1 MGLTGDFA
9 ALKKLRRDLAD
20 LARPGGKGQ
29 TAIGKAV
36 GLEGRKVLQQEFASG
51 EGVAGE
57 WAEKRHGGQAL
68 KTKKIPSTITADPTG
83 TGVLF
88 RSVIDWLEAHQEGHT
103 FPPRRASGQLMIFRK
118 GRLVSAARAAKGWVG
133 PKSWRDVISKAHA
146 IGQRVLPARP
156 FFPIDALPPAWVEAV
171 RRGATAVLE
180 RLGA

>member
-57 WAEKRHGGQAL
+57 WAEKRRGGQAL

-88 RSVIDWLEAHQEGHT
+88 RSVIDWLEAHQEGHI
-103 FPPRRASGQLMIFRK
+103 FPPRAAGGQVLTFGK
-118 GRLVSAARAAKGWVG
+118 NGRLLSEKRARRRKLVF
-133 PKSWRDVISKAHA
+133 DVISKAHA

-156 FFPIDALPPAWVEAV
+156 FFPIDALPPTWVEAV